1 MAFGEAMLG
10 RSGGG
15 LYPRFLDSM
24 SHPLL
29 HELERGPASDGG
41 LKSRSRYP
49 DGLLCFAL
57 GKPKSKRS
65 PGTGN
70 AGPLRDA
77 GRVAK
82 TGPGA

>member
-15 LYPRFLDSM
+15 FDPKFLDSM

-29 HELERGPASDGG
+29 YEFERGAASDGG

-49 DGLLCFAL
+49 DGLLCCAL

-65 PGTGN
+65 PDTGN
-70 AGPLRDA
+70 AGHLRDA